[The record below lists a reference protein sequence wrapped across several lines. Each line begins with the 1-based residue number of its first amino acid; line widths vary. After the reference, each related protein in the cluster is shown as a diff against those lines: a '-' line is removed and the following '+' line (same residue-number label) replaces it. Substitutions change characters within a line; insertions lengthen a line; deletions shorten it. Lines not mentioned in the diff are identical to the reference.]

1 MPRKVASPD
10 RTRGARALD
19 PLGCGCPARFTV
31 RRDDADSAHCTISY
45 QQWEHNDACK
55 ARSAFGCLYLSEQ
68 ALQHL
73 RKVVQDN
80 QHRPVF
86 EIIDLYQRPFA
97 EQCLQLKGIPPSET
111 AIANLRQ
118 QWLADPATMPRDAR
132 IEEKDVRNMKARNF
146 LATTRS
152 LSRMLLYAPLLFS
165 PSCNFCI
172 IVICHSETRTFSR
185 RQVVVFEETWR
196 LHPDDATSVHMWVQ
210 ANPELV
216 LFYQEQTGAQVSN
229 FCGLLLYSYLRTFLL
244 CTSGFLTCCHPSF
257 FAALYFNIRHA

>member
-1 MPRKVASPD
+1 MPRKVDSQD
-10 RTRGARALD
+10 RTRRARAVD

-31 RRDDADSAHCTISY
+31 RRKDADSAHCTISY
-45 QQWEHNDACK
+45 QQSEHNDVCK

-111 AIANLRQ
+111 AIAKLRQ

-146 LATTRS
+146 LATTNS
-152 LSRMLLYAPLLFS
+152 LSRLL
-165 PSCNFCI
+165 SC
-172 IVICHSETRTFSR
+172 
-185 RQVVVFEETWR
+185 
-196 LHPDDATSVHMWVQ
+196 
-210 ANPELV
+210 
-216 LFYQEQTGAQVSN
+216 
-229 FCGLLLYSYLRTFLL
+229 
-244 CTSGFLTCCHPSF
+244 
-257 FAALYFNIRHA
+257 